1 MKITR
6 LAFASLLAACLAL
19 PSYADTSSAPAA
31 PDNSAAVS
39 TTSNDV
45 ATDTSTSASSSYH
58 TNKKLQSVNIN
69 SADAQTIA
77 SSLHG
82 IGAKRAEAIVA
93 YRNQNGPFKSVDD
106 LSKIKGISKKI
117 IDDNRERI
125 TLS

>member
-1 MKITR
+1 MSLAR
-6 LAFASLLAACLAL
+6 LFYASLLAVCLVA
-19 PSYADTSSAPAA
+19 PSYADSTSPTAV
-31 PDNSAAVS
+31 PDNS
-39 TTSNDV
+39 TTTATATNTS
-45 ATDTSTSASSSYH
+45 ATDSSSSSTGNYH

-69 SADAQTIA
+69 TADAQTIA

-82 IGAKRAEAIVA
+82 IGSKRAEAIVA

-106 LSKIKGISKKI
+106 LSKIRGISKKI